1 MKEER
6 CLIKTSVKELQ
17 NLEMRTVEPLYLKQ
31 VKWMTENIEATD
43 VSSKSTFY
51 TKTLILAITCSI
63 FMLGKPL
70 MFMFKLSRGHIFI
83 YVNIQCI
90 KQSHNQSES

>member
-43 VSSKSTFY
+43 VSNKCTFY

-63 FMLGKPL
+63 FMLGEA
-70 MFMFKLSRGHIFI
+70 FDV
-83 YVNIQCI
+83 YV
-90 KQSHNQSES
+90 